1 MIRIR
6 RNGHPVFIFMALVAL
21 SIALPCHYALA
32 ALVPT
37 DSVAEPAG
45 SAEARGRLLQYLA
58 REDVR
63 AALSAQGLDPEEAQA
78 RVASLTDAE
87 VRQIVG
93 QLDRLPAGG
102 DGLGLIIAVL
112 LIVLLVI
119 VILKVAGHLR

>member
-6 RNGHPVFIFMALVAL
+6 RKGHPVFIFMALVAL
-21 SIALPCHYALA
+21 SMALPGHYALA

-37 DSVAEPAG
+37 GSVADSGEGAD
-45 SAEARGRLLQYLA
+45 ARGRVMQSLA

-63 AALSAQGLDPEEAQA
+63 AALAAQGLDPEEVQA

-87 VRQIVG
+87 VQQIAS
-93 QLDRLPAGG
+93 QLDKLPAGG
-102 DGLGLIIAVL
+102 DGLGVVIAVL

-119 VILKVAGHLR
+119 LILKVAGKLR

>member
-6 RNGHPVFIFMALVAL
+6 RKGQSVFIFMVLVAV

-45 SAEARGRLLQYLA
+45 SVDARGRLMQYLA

-63 AALSAQGLDPEEAQA
+63 AALTAQGLDPEEAQA
-78 RVASLTDAE
+78 RIASLTDAE
-87 VRQIVG
+87 VQQIAG
-93 QLDRLPAGG
+93 QLDQLPAGG
-102 DGLGLIIAVL
+102 DGLWVVVAVL
-112 LIVLLVI
+112 VIVLLVI
-119 VILKVAGHLR
+119 LILKVAGKLR

>member
-1 MIRIR
+1 MIKVR
-6 RNGHPVFIFMALVAL
+6 RKGRPVFIFMLLVAL
-21 SIALPCHYALA
+21 SIALPYHYALA

-45 SAEARGRLLQYLA
+45 FADARGRLMQTLA

-63 AALSAQGLDPEEAQA
+63 AALAAQGLDPEEAQA

-87 VRQIVG
+87 VRQITG

-102 DGLGLIIAVL
+102 DGLGIIIAVL
-112 LIVLLVI
+112 VIVLLVI
-119 VILKVAGHLR
+119 LILKVAGKLR